1 MRVMSRGAT
10 PAASGRGRLRQWW
23 QDRPVR
29 LKGLLVIAV
38 PLIVLIGTTVV
49 TLALQ
54 HVEQSERSVA
64 AADLNLTGAADQVL
78 ADAVN
83 AQTGVRGYAVT
94 GDQGLLAPYTVALRR
109 IGADRRSL
117 RVAAAA
123 VGDRRRQRVVDATTG
138 RAFSEL
144 AQLRA
149 AVGAGAFVAGLR
161 PALEVQ
167 STTMGVLR
175 GQVASLTRG
184 HAALLVSQRARISWL
199 EAMIDRLDVAGLALG
214 LIAGLFGVALF
225 TSGISRRVATAAA
238 NAERLGQGR
247 PLEPVGGSADE
258 VGRLASALVRADEL
272 LAGWDAQQVKARLA
286 LLASIVESCDD
297 AILSKDVDGLITSW
311 NPAAERIYGYSAD
324 EVIGQHVELVLDPDL
339 RGEGAE
345 ILSAFVREYG
355 RDDSM
360 GSLLVENVQRRRDG
374 TTFPVSVMLSAIHSD
389 DGSLIGTSSIS
400 RDTTKQRR
408 AAAELSAR
416 MEDLERANRHLET
429 FTYSVSHDL
438 RAPLR
443 ALRGFSTALLDEYG
457 DNLDD
462 AGRGYAERIDAA
474 AERMTLLIDDL
485 LHLSRL
491 WRTEIQGVRE
501 VDLSAEVTAIAGELQ
516 RSAPGRRA
524 HFAIQPGVRVPA
536 DPVLIR
542 TVLQNLLENAWK
554 FTGKLD
560 EARIE
565 FGTRPADGAGTCCY
579 VRDNGAGFDPEY
591 VGKLFQPFQRLHPT
605 REFAGTGVGLASV
618 RQIVERHGGRAW
630 AEGAVDKGAT
640 FYFSLDA
647 KETESMSNSTTSGEA
662 D

>member
-238 NAERLGQGR
+238 NAEGLGQGR

-474 AERMTLLIDDL
+474 AEQMALLIDDL

-630 AEGAVDKGAT
+630 AEGAVDQGAT
-640 FYFSLDA
+640 FWFTLNVREDGSV
-647 KETESMSNSTTSGEA
+647 
-662 D
+662 

>member
-1 MRVMSRGAT
+1 
-10 PAASGRGRLRQWW
+10 
-23 QDRPVR
+23 
-29 LKGLLVIAV
+29 
-38 PLIVLIGTTVV
+38 
-49 TLALQ
+49 
-54 HVEQSERSVA
+54 
-64 AADLNLTGAADQVL
+64 
-78 ADAVN
+78 
-83 AQTGVRGYAVT
+83 
-94 GDQGLLAPYTVALRR
+94 
-109 IGADRRSL
+109 
-117 RVAAAA
+117 
-123 VGDRRRQRVVDATTG
+123 
-138 RAFSEL
+138 
-144 AQLRA
+144 
-149 AVGAGAFVAGLR
+149 
-161 PALEVQ
+161 
-167 STTMGVLR
+167 
-175 GQVASLTRG
+175 
-184 HAALLVSQRARISWL
+184 
-199 EAMIDRLDVAGLALG
+199 
-214 LIAGLFGVALF
+214 
-225 TSGISRRVATAAA
+225 
-238 NAERLGQGR
+238 
-247 PLEPVGGSADE
+247 
-258 VGRLASALVRADEL
+258 
-272 LAGWDAQQVKARLA
+272 
-286 LLASIVESCDD
+286 
-297 AILSKDVDGLITSW
+297 
-311 NPAAERIYGYSAD
+311 
-324 EVIGQHVELVLDPDL
+324 
-339 RGEGAE
+339 
-345 ILSAFVREYG
+345 
-355 RDDSM
+355 
-360 GSLLVENVQRRRDG
+360 
-374 TTFPVSVMLSAIHSD
+374 
-389 DGSLIGTSSIS
+389 
-400 RDTTKQRR
+400 
-408 AAAELSAR
+408 

-443 ALRGFSTALLDEYG
+443 ALRGFSTALLEEYG

-630 AEGAVDKGAT
+630 AEGAVDQGAT
-640 FYFSLDA
+640 FWFTLNVREDGSV
-647 KETESMSNSTTSGEA
+647 
-662 D
+662 